1 LLVLQFTT
9 NFVILFNI
17 PVVRQVIGFIYFTFI
32 PGFIFL
38 KLLMPE
44 ELDRINIMLFSIGYS
59 ITFLMF
65 SGFLINEFALLF
77 KISNPLSRNTL
88 LFSFNIQIFIASFL
102 LFLKNRDLKFITKE
116 NFTFHISY
124 LLYIIPLILSVF
136 GVIWMKKYYDNIML
150 LLMILSI
157 ITIFFINVITKKFSP
172 FKFNPVFLIIVSLS
186 LLFHSSLISNYI
198 YGFDIHFEYF
208 ICKITENNK
217 YWGALSILDMLYL
230 RLNSMLSITILPT
243 IYLEILNMKLTW
255 IYKIIYPI
263 IFSFVP
269 IGLYNI
275 WQKKLGKQIAFI
287 STFFFISM
295 NTFYNELIGL
305 NRQMIGELFF
315 VLLLIVIL
323 NNNNKKFLNKNI
335 SFMIFSFAL
344 IISHYALAEIFLLF
358 IFFSLIFL
366 IILKIPNRDITLNMV
381 VFFFVLMFFWYTYTS
396 NSAVYK
402 SILFFGNDVFRQFS
416 DFLNLASRGKGVLR
430 GLGLEAPPTIWYAMS
445 RFFAYLTEFFIV
457 LGFIGVLTRQIN
469 IKIKY
474 IYYIFNIFAIG
485 FLGALILVPGLSE
498 TLNITRFYH
507 ILLFFLAPLC
517 VIGVE
522 VLANLIMK
530 QKVKI
535 FSKMLIFLIL
545 VPYFLFQTGFV
556 YEIVKEESWSVPLS
570 SYRMNQSRLTYR
582 YAYVNEYEAY
592 GALWLNEHIDV
603 QKVKI
608 NADWFSIYKLNSYG
622 GVWHTQELSNTTN
635 AQIEGIVYLSYPNV
649 IEGKIMTFNYFF
661 NYIELI
667 FLEKINKV
675 FSNGGTEIFIVK

>member
-1 LLVLQFTT
+1 MNSKSFFVSLLVLQFTT

-230 RLNSMLSITILPT
+230 RLNSM
-243 IYLEILNMKLTW
+243 
-255 IYKIIYPI
+255 
-263 IFSFVP
+263 
-269 IGLYNI
+269 
-275 WQKKLGKQIAFI
+275 
-287 STFFFISM
+287 
-295 NTFYNELIGL
+295 
-305 NRQMIGELFF
+305 
-315 VLLLIVIL
+315 
-323 NNNNKKFLNKNI
+323 
-335 SFMIFSFAL
+335 
-344 IISHYALAEIFLLF
+344 
-358 IFFSLIFL
+358 
-366 IILKIPNRDITLNMV
+366 
-381 VFFFVLMFFWYTYTS
+381 
-396 NSAVYK
+396 
-402 SILFFGNDVFRQFS
+402 
-416 DFLNLASRGKGVLR
+416 
-430 GLGLEAPPTIWYAMS
+430 
-445 RFFAYLTEFFIV
+445 
-457 LGFIGVLTRQIN
+457 
-469 IKIKY
+469 
-474 IYYIFNIFAIG
+474 
-485 FLGALILVPGLSE
+485 
-498 TLNITRFYH
+498 
-507 ILLFFLAPLC
+507 
-517 VIGVE
+517 
-522 VLANLIMK
+522 
-530 QKVKI
+530 
-535 FSKMLIFLIL
+535 
-545 VPYFLFQTGFV
+545 
-556 YEIVKEESWSVPLS
+556 
-570 SYRMNQSRLTYR
+570 
-582 YAYVNEYEAY
+582 
-592 GALWLNEHIDV
+592 
-603 QKVKI
+603 
-608 NADWFSIYKLNSYG
+608 
-622 GVWHTQELSNTTN
+622 
-635 AQIEGIVYLSYPNV
+635 
-649 IEGKIMTFNYFF
+649 
-661 NYIELI
+661 
-667 FLEKINKV
+667 
-675 FSNGGTEIFIVK
+675 